1 MKKKKN
7 SSLLLF
13 VVLASVLF
21 TLIGC
26 GANELEETA
35 FPLFVAVD
43 YDDEQNKVI
52 YCSGFSRTK
61 QEESKEEL
69 PYSPRKGDNFARA
82 KEDYEDL
89 LQKVPDYNH
98 LKILLL
104 GEDFVE
110 NKQAYR
116 DMITK
121 LAETEEFPR
130 NTYIC
135 IMDDISDILE
145 ITDKLPE
152 DVGSYLE
159 NYLENHKKKEDN
171 LISLGDLID
180 EQENQDL
187 ILYAPY
193 FEVEDDIVQMR
204 GEYAL
209 EFYD

>member
-1 MKKKKN
+1 M
-7 SSLLLF
+7 F
-13 VVLASVLF
+13 VSIMISIS
-21 TLIGC
+21 IGC
-26 GANELEETA
+26 GANELEETT
-35 FPLFVAVD
+35 FPLLAAVD
-43 YDDEQNKVI
+43 YDDEQNKVM
-52 YCSGFSRTK
+52 YCNGFSRPK
-61 QEESKEEL
+61 EEGSGEEL

-116 DMITK
+116 DMIAR

-130 NTYIC
+130 NTYVC
-135 IMDDISDILE
+135 IIDDISDILE
-145 ITDKLPE
+145 IADKLPE

-180 EQENQDL
+180 EQENQNL

-193 FEVEDDIVQMR
+193 FEVENEIVQMQ

>member
-1 MKKKKN
+1 MRKKFRKAIIFML
-7 SSLLLF
+7 SCSMLC
-13 VVLASVLF
+13 VF
-21 TLIGC
+21 TGC

-35 FPLFVAVD
+35 FPLLVAVD
-43 YDDEQNKVI
+43 YEDDQNKVV
-52 YCSGFSRTK
+52 YCNGFSRPT
-61 QEESKEEL
+61 QESGGGKEL
-69 PYSPRKGDNFARA
+69 PYSARQGDTFARA
-82 KEDYEDL
+82 KEDYENL
-89 LQKVPDYNH
+89 LQKVLDYNH

-104 GEDFVE
+104 GEDLVN

-116 DMITK
+116 DMIDT
-121 LAETEEFPR
+121 LAKTEEFPR

-135 IMDDISDILE
+135 ITEDISDILE
-145 ITDKLPE
+145 IADKLPE

-180 EQENQDL
+180 EQENQSL

-193 FEVEDDIVQMR
+193 FDVEDGVVQMR

-209 EFYD
+209 ELYD

>member
-1 MKKKKN
+1 ML
-7 SSLLLF
+7 SGIMICGLM
-13 VVLASVLF
+13 
-21 TLIGC
+21 GC

-35 FPLFVAVD
+35 FPLLAAVD
-43 YDDEQNKVI
+43 YDDEQNKVV
-52 YCSGFSRTK
+52 YCNSFSRPK
-61 QEESKEEL
+61 SESGEGEEL
-69 PYSPRKGDNFARA
+69 PYAARKGDNFARA

-89 LQKVPDYNH
+89 LQRVPDYNH

-104 GEDFVE
+104 GEDLVN
-110 NKQAYR
+110 NKQVYR
-116 DMITK
+116 DMIAT

-135 IMDDISDILE
+135 ITEDISDILE
-145 ITDKLPE
+145 IVDKLPE

-159 NYLENHKKKEDN
+159 NYLENHKQKEDN

-180 EQENQDL
+180 EQENQNL

-193 FEVEDDIVQMR
+193 FEVEDNIVYMR